1 MMRFIWIIYVE
12 WSVDLRDIFLDMSVY
27 HKEGSSTKLVKEDDG
42 GNENFT
48 EVYFYKINDL

>member
-12 WSVDLRDIFLDMSVY
+12 WSVALRDIFLDMSVY